1 MSSTGQYTVNNLRI
15 MVVLTVLLTVNSDY
29 MLHKTNYERVGVGG
43 KLLLYICMIAAA
55 LVFTAAGAGGVCWQM
70 VGDVRAPVP
79 GQVRGPQCGTAAVQQ
94 HHPSSS
100 NHPAWDR

>member
-1 MSSTGQYTVNNLRI
+1 
-15 MVVLTVLLTVNSDY
+15 
-29 MLHKTNYERVGVGG
+29 MLHKSNYERVGVGG
-43 KLLLYICMIAAA
+43 KLLLYICMFAAA

-70 VGDVRAPVP
+70 VGDVTAPVP

>member
-43 KLLLYICMIAAA
+43 KLLVYDCGCARLHGC
-55 LVFTAAGAGGVCWQM
+55 GGVCWQM
-70 VGDVRAPVP
+70 VGDVTAPVP